1 MKIINKNLEIIGLIY
16 KSESYLDLLC
26 NQLHDRTCKVDGW
39 NIGVRIV
46 ANDASLKIINKLKTL
61 NINYSIY
68 NDPKPKDYY
77 LNRVYRCWNHA
88 GKTSEADNV
97 CFVNSDMVFSKG
109 WLENLLKHHDGIN
122 IPCSRLVESGK
133 MRSGTHGIGH
143 NCGRGPKEINYD
155 EWNVSLKLSKL
166 KEVIIPRKIPLLF
179 NNL

>member
-68 NDPKPKDYY
+68 NKQSDSK
-77 LNRVYRCWNHA
+77 
-88 GKTSEADNV
+88 ADL
-97 CFVNSDMVFSKG
+97 D
-109 WLENLLKHHDGIN
+109 
-122 IPCSRLVESGK
+122 
-133 MRSGTHGIGH
+133 
-143 NCGRGPKEINYD
+143 
-155 EWNVSLKLSKL
+155 
-166 KEVIIPRKIPLLF
+166 LF
-179 NNL
+179 G